1 MYTLNDHRT
10 RWPESPLPFP
20 RSLAVVAALLLLAA
34 CAEPQTVESISAA
47 ARERFSERIAP
58 YQDHPSEQ
66 MIADLGPPDQDS
78 PTKEGGRKLVWE
90 RHDTKTIDNQ
100 VLPIACTVTA
110 LTNSDDVVFFVLAGG
125 NTVYCSEVFAANPS

>member
-1 MYTLNDHRT
+1 MTAT
-10 RWPESPLPFP
+10 
-20 RSLAVVAALLLLAA
+20 AVLLLLAA
-34 CAEPQTVESISAA
+34 CAEPQTSEGVLAA

-58 YQDHPSEQ
+58 YQDHPSAQ
-66 MIADLGPPDQDS
+66 IIADLGSPDHDT

-90 RHDTKTIDNQ
+90 RHDSKTIDDQ
-100 VLPIACTVTA
+100 VLPITCSVTA

>member
-1 MYTLNDHRT
+1 M
-10 RWPESPLPFP
+10 PFL
-20 RSLAVVAALLLLAA
+20 RLLSAAVAALLLLAA
-34 CAEPQTVESISAA
+34 CAEPQTAESVSKA

-90 RHDTKTIDNQ
+90 RHDTKTIDDK
-100 VLPIACTVTA
+100 VLPIVCTVTA
-110 LTNSDDVVFFVLAGG
+110 LTHSDDTVFFVFAGG
-125 NTVYCSEVFAANPS
+125 NTLYCSEVFAANPS

>member
-1 MYTLNDHRT
+1 M
-10 RWPESPLPFP
+10 PFL
-20 RSLAVVAALLLLAA
+20 RLLSAAVAALLLLAA

-66 MIADLGPPDQDS
+66 MIADLGPPDRDT
-78 PTKEGGRKLVWE
+78 PTKSGGRELVWE
-90 RHDTKTIDNQ
+90 RHDTKTIGDQ
-100 VLPIACTVTA
+100 ILPTVCTVTA
-110 LTNSDDVVFFVLAGG
+110 LTKSDDVVYFVFAGG